1 MGKIAN
7 FARRLSE
14 SRSSISDPNHWIA
27 RITNQFSTKS
37 GLQITPESALNTST
51 VFACVRV
58 ISETVASLPLLVY
71 RKLADGGKEVFD
83 NHPLYYILH
92 DSPNP
97 WQTKF
102 EFFEMS
108 TGHVCLRG
116 NSYAFIVRDN
126 GNRIKGFVPLNPGA
140 VTIEVAGD
148 FDAPKITYRY
158 RPEMQGVYGAEQ
170 LFDSTEIW
178 HVKGLSSDGITGISP
193 LSMARESIGL
203 AQASESHGAMFFR
216 NGAQTS
222 LVATT
227 PGKLNEDSHKR
238 LRESIQTAV
247 SGDNKFKVLLL
258 EQGLDAKA
266 VGMSNADSQFLETRQ
281 FQVEEI
287 ARIFRVPS
295 ILIGHSNN
303 NSTYASA
310 EQFMLSFVTHTIR
323 PWVSRI
329 EQSINKYLLSDQDRK
344 AGVFAEFKL
353 DGLLRGDTQS
363 RYTAYASALQNMWM
377 NKNEVRSLENLNP
390 VGPEGDKFEN
400 PATTSKETPGQEVAP
415 VAPAKKDEEARTT
428 VINLTLPEIR
438 IEPAKIEV
446 HPAEINLPE
455 NKISVEVKGKTVTSK
470 QVVRDKDKN
479 IIGVEVRGHD
489 QLGIPFTDMRKVL
502 RSSDGEI
509 LGIEGENGD
518 S

>member
-14 SRSSISDPNHWIA
+14 KRSLNDPNHWVA
-27 RITNQFSTKS
+27 RLTSHLSKS
-37 GLQITPESALNTST
+37 GLSITPETALYTSA

-58 ISETVASLPLLVY
+58 ISETVASLPLQVY
-71 RKLADGGKEVFD
+71 RRLADGGKEI
-83 NHPLYYILH
+83 NTTHPLYTILH

-102 EFFEMS
+102 EFFEMETS
-108 TGHVCLRG
+108 HVALRG
-116 NSYAFIVRDN
+116 NAYSFIVRDQAA
-126 GNRIKGFVPLNPGA
+126 RVKGFVPLNPA
-140 VTIEVAGD
+140 NMQVEVAGD

-158 RPEMQGVYGAEQ
+158 RPELTGVGSEQ
-170 LFDSTEIW
+170 LFDASEIW
-178 HVKGLSSDGITGISP
+178 HIKGLSSDGITGISP
-193 LSMARESIGL
+193 LAMARESIGL
-203 AQASESHGAMFFR
+203 AQASEAHGATFFR

-227 PGKLNEDSHKR
+227 PGKLNEESHKR
-238 LRESIQTAV
+238 LRESIQAAV
-247 SGDNKFKVLLL
+247 GGDNKFKVLLL

-310 EQFMLSFVTHTIR
+310 EQFMLSFVTHTLR

-344 AGVFAEFKL
+344 AGVFAEFNL

-363 RYTAYASALQNMWM
+363 RYTAYASALQNTWM
-377 NKNEVRSLENLNP
+377 TRNEVRAKENLNP
-390 VGPEGDKFEN
+390 VDGGDEFEN
-400 PATTSKETPGQEVAP
+400 PAITTKEMADEPQEP
-415 VAPAKKDEEARTT
+415 DEGNA
-428 VINLTLPEIR
+428 
-438 IEPAKIEV
+438 
-446 HPAEINLPE
+446 
-455 NKISVEVKGKTVTSK
+455 
-470 QVVRDKDKN
+470 
-479 IIGVEVRGHD
+479 
-489 QLGIPFTDMRKVL
+489 
-502 RSSDGEI
+502 
-509 LGIEGENGD
+509 
-518 S
+518 

>member
-14 SRSSISDPNHWIA
+14 SRSVNDPNHWIA

-71 RKLADGGKEVFD
+71 KKTADGGKEVYD
-83 NHPLYYILH
+83 KHPLYYILH

-126 GNRIKGFVPLNPGA
+126 ADRIKGFVPLNPGM

-148 FDAPKITYRY
+148 FDAPRITYRY
-158 RPEMQGVYGAEQ
+158 RPEVQGAYGTEQ
-170 LFDSTEIW
+170 LFDASEIW

-203 AQASESHGAMFFR
+203 AQASESHGALFFK

-238 LRESIQTAV
+238 LRGSIQEAV
-247 SGDNKFKVLLL
+247 SGENKFRVLLM
-258 EQGLDAKA
+258 EQGLDVKA

-363 RYTAYASALQNMWM
+363 RYTAYASALQMMWM
-377 NKNEVRSLENLNP
+377 TRNEVRSLENLNP
-390 VGPEGDKFEN
+390 VEDGDEFEN
-400 PATTSKETPGQEVAP
+400 PATTSQEAANQEVTQAAP
-415 VAPAKKDEEARTT
+415 REEARTLIVNVNGPDIT
-428 VINLTLPEIR
+428 V
-438 IEPAKIEV
+438 EPAKVE
-446 HPAEINLPE
+446 PQINLNPE
-455 NKISVEVKGKTVTSK
+455 NRISIEVKGKTVTSK

-489 QLGIPFTDMRKVL
+489 QLGIPFKEMRKVL
-502 RSSDGEI
+502 RSNDGEV
-509 LGIEGENGD
+509 LGIEGTD
-518 S
+518 